1 VELGALFGY
10 RKTSAYYSMIMKP
23 MFAALLLAFAPVAAF
38 AQQVPT
44 PAARVNA
51 NVMPQDK
58 TQSSP
63 RLNPIVEARAE
74 HLSTQMV
81 RDLHLNNYQATRLRA
96 INAEKVAKLD
106 AIERQYARNPK
117 QVEEQSK
124 TVAHERD
131 QEFQA
136 ILSTD
141 QYTNYFDARK
151 RYAQADKNY
160 ASSAS
165 ESILVNSIQNPAPVR
180 ANDAT
185 IGPARK
191 ETRRPE
197 PLGRTMR
204 Q

>member
-1 VELGALFGY
+1 M
-10 RKTSAYYSMIMKP
+10 TMKP
-23 MFAALLLAFAPVAAF
+23 AFAALLLALFPAAAF
-38 AQQVPT
+38 AQQPATLSTPT
-44 PAARVNA
+44 TTAV
-51 NVMPQDK
+51 QDK

-63 RLNPIVEARAE
+63 RLNPVEARAE

-96 INAEKVAKLD
+96 INADKVAKLD
-106 AIERQYARNPK
+106 ALERQYARNP
-117 QVEEQSK
+117 QQLEQRSK
-124 TVAHERD
+124 TVAQERD
-131 QEFQA
+131 QELQA
-136 ILSTD
+136 VLTTD
-141 QYTNYFDARK
+141 QYTDYFDARK
-151 RYAQADKNY
+151 RYEQVDKNY

-165 ESILVNSIQNPAPVR
+165 AAILVNSIQNPAPVR

-197 PLGRTMR
+197 PLGRTGR

>member
-1 VELGALFGY
+1 
-10 RKTSAYYSMIMKP
+10 MIMKP
-23 MFAALLLAFAPVAAF
+23 TFAALLLAFAPVAAF

-44 PAARVNA
+44 TSPARANA
-51 NVMPQDK
+51 NVMAQDK

-63 RLNPIVEARAE
+63 RLNPVVEARAE

-124 TVAHERD
+124 TVARERD

-141 QYTNYFDARK
+141 QYTDYFDARK